1 MRETIESLADKL
13 FEFRMQVSRMNPR
26 IDFQDRLA
34 GLLIGTAVGDA
45 IGLPREGMSAR
56 RVLRLFGGSPLS
68 HRFPSC

>member
-1 MRETIESLADKL
+1 
-13 FEFRMQVSRMNPR
+13 MNPR

-56 RVLRLFGGSPLS
+56 RALRLFGGSPLS